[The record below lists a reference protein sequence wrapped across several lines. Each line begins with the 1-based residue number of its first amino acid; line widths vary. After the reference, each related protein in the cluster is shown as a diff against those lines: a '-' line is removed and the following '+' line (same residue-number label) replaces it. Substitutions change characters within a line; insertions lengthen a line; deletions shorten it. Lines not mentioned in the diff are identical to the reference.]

1 MGINLF
7 KKESIRTAY
16 VLLDTRKCKAC
27 WAYIQN
33 CKQQVIG
40 KVSLPW
46 HKHALIANSSKCTGC
61 LKCINEC
68 QYGAFSKI
76 DKTLEETKKQR
87 MNMLNKFLVNNLL
100 VLLCIIMIFSGLT
113 LQLGFHIGDHS
124 NKLAAQSVQTAQ
136 VIPYEQMREIDTSK
150 IVCGFN
156 YPDWSA
162 IHKYAI
168 VCFSFL
174 TVYHVYTHWK
184 WYKGVFAKRLM
195 GKNIQVI
202 TLSALFFLVAI
213 TGLVP
218 WFFDLLG
225 STNILR
231 MVFIEIH
238 DKIALVLV
246 VYLILHMIK
255 RFNWYGNAYTKLKE

>member
-27 WAYIQN
+27 WACIQN
-33 CKQQVIG
+33 CKQHVIG

-46 HKHALIANSSKCTGC
+46 HKHALIANSGKCTGC
-61 LKCINEC
+61 IKCINEC

-76 DKTLEETKKQR
+76 DKTVDEAKMQR
-87 MNMLNKFLVNNLL
+87 ANTLNKFLINNLL
-100 VLLCIIMIFSGLT
+100 LLLGVVMIFSGLT
-113 LQLGFHIGDHS
+113 LQLGFHIGDHG
-124 NKLAAQSVQTAQ
+124 NKLVAQSLESTQA
-136 VIPYEQMREIDTSK
+136 IPYEQIREIDTSK

-168 VCFSFL
+168 VFFSL
-174 TVYHVYTHWK
+174 LMVYHLYAHWK
-184 WYKGVFAKRLM
+184 WYKGVIAKRLM

-202 TLSALFFLVAI
+202 TLSILFLLVAI

-218 WFFDLLG
+218 WFIDLLG

-231 MVFIEIH
+231 MAFIEIH
-238 DKIALVLV
+238 DKLALVLV

-255 RFNWYGNAYTKLKE
+255 RFNWYGNTYAKLKE